1 MYVFI
6 YYIYII
12 YILRAYNGI
21 SMVYWSWYIYITVD
35 IYNIIHYN
43 QEFDSVPW
51 YTDIPFL
58 GDGHTTINGKLEWP
72 M

>member
-1 MYVFI
+1 
-6 YYIYII
+6 
-12 YILRAYNGI
+12 
-21 SMVYWSWYIYITVD
+21 MVYRWYIDHGIYIYITVD

-58 GDGHTTINGKLEWP
+58 GDDHTTINGKLEWP

>member
-1 MYVFI
+1 MVYRWYI
-6 YYIYII
+6 DHGIYII
-12 YILRAYNGI
+12 YN
-21 SMVYWSWYIYITVD
+21 ITVD